1 MQWRGRKGAYLSEQ
15 ERREVAEYR
24 DAPGPQES
32 RSFWD
37 SAVVFLMGEE
47 AGKTYRE
54 QKIVRELG
62 PLVGLRAQGALDQA
76 VRRLTREGATVTG
89 RTGNTVSF
97 TYRAGPNVLIL
108 LFLLLLL
115 VIPAIIYGI
124 AASHDVHFTVTA
136 TPAPGGCRLLFG
148 GEYGAGYNAFQ
159 RWLRT
164 LPGPDTEL
172 TGEEESLPTATEAS
186 ADIPTQ
192 IKKLA
197 ELRDSGFITG
207 EEFEVKKRD
216 LLKRM

>member
-1 MQWRGRKGAYLSEQ
+1 MPEQ
-15 ERREVAEYR
+15 KRREVAEYR
-24 DAPGPQES
+24 GTPERQGS

-37 SAVVFLMGEE
+37 SVVVFLMGEE

-54 QKIVRELG
+54 RKIERELG
-62 PLVGLRAQGALDQA
+62 PLVGLSAQDALEQA
-76 VRRLTREGATVTG
+76 VRRLTREGATVTA

-108 LFLLLLL
+108 LFLLLLF
-115 VIPAIIYGI
+115 VIPAIIYAI
-124 AASHDVHFTVTA
+124 AASRDVHFTVTA

-164 LPGPDTEL
+164 LPGPNPEL
-172 TGEEESLPTATEAS
+172 TGEEESVPTASEAP

-197 ELRDSGFITG
+197 ELRDSELITG
-207 EEFEVKKRD
+207 EEFEQTKRD